1 LRDVSLGK
9 DVMERVPEDRPWFK
23 IYEKL
28 GIRKHIDIPEA
39 SLPELVDRAAERWPD
54 RPSLI
59 FYGKRITFKELAVLT
74 KKFATALADLG
85 VKKGDVVALYLP
97 NCPQFVIAYYGA
109 MRLGAVVTAI
119 SPLARE
125 REVEY
130 QINDS
135 GAETLVVLDVF
146 YPVVESI
153 WGRTKL
159 RNVIVASMADY
170 MPSALAF
177 LGKLLKRVPTRKV
190 EPKPGLYLFK
200 RLIAKYPP
208 NPPKVEINPREDIA
222 VFQYTGGTTGLPK
235 AAMLTHMNLVANV
248 YQCYE
253 WMRAAGL
260 KEGEE
265 VGLAVLPWFHSYGMT
280 TSLNIGPVAGVT
292 EVILPRFDPK
302 EVLEAIQ
309 KYRVTLFPGVPTLYA
324 MLISRP
330 DIKKYDLSS
339 VKFCIS
345 GAAPLPPEVQKKF
358 MELTGGVLVEGYGL
372 SEASPVTHGNP
383 LDKTLKYVKVGSI
396 GIPFPNTDAKVVD
409 LETGKELP
417 PGEVGEL
424 AVRGPQVMKGY
435 WNRPEETAETLKNG
449 WLLTGDIAKM
459 DEDGYFYIV
468 DRKKDMI
475 KYKGHSVY
483 PRELEDVLYEH
494 PAVKLCAV
502 IGKPD
507 PMAGEIPKAFV
518 VLKEGAKATPEE
530 LMKFVNE
537 KVAPYKAIRELEIVS
552 ELPLSAAG
560 KILRR
565 VLKEQEL
572 KKMEA
577 QAKQSPS

>member
-1 LRDVSLGK
+1 MSLEKGIAEK
-9 DVMERVPEDRPWFK
+9 TPEDRPWFK
-23 IYEKL
+23 IYEEL
-28 GIRKHIDIPEA
+28 GIRKHIDIPEV
-39 SLPELVDRAAERWPD
+39 SLPELVDRAAEKWPD
-54 RPSLI
+54 RPLLI
-59 FYGKRITFKELAVLT
+59 FYGKRITFKELVVLT
-74 KKFATALADLG
+74 KRFATALADLG

-146 YPVVESI
+146 YPTVESV
-153 WGRTKL
+153 WRRTKL
-159 RNVIVASMADY
+159 RNVIVTNMADY

-177 LGKLLKRVPTRKV
+177 LGKLLKRIPTRKI
-190 EPKPGLYLFK
+190 EPKPSLYFFK
-200 RLIAKYPP
+200 DLIAKYPP
-208 NPPKVEINPREDIA
+208 SPPKVEINPRDDVA

-235 AAMLTHMNLVANV
+235 AAMLTHMNLVANA

-265 VGLAVLPWFHSYGMT
+265 VGLSILPWFHSYGMT
-280 TSLNIGPVAGVT
+280 VSLNIGSVAGVT
-292 EVILPRFDPK
+292 GVILPRFDPE
-302 EVLEAIQ
+302 EVLRTIQ
-309 KYRVTLFPGVPTLYA
+309 EHRVTLFPGVPTLYA
-324 MLISRP
+324 MLINHP
-330 DIKKYDLSS
+330 NIKKYNLKS

-345 GAAPLPPEVQKKF
+345 GAAPLPPEVQRKF

-372 SEASPVTHGNP
+372 SEASPVTHANP
-383 LDKTLKYVKVGSI
+383 LDKTLKLVKIGSI
-396 GIPFPNTDAKVVD
+396 GIPFPNTDAKIVD
-409 LETGKELP
+409 PETGKDLP
-417 PGEVGEL
+417 VGEIGEL
-424 AVRGPQVMKGY
+424 AVKGPQVMKGY
-435 WNRPEETAETLKNG
+435 WNRPEETREALKDG
-449 WLLTGDIAKM
+449 WLLTGDLAKM

-507 PMAGEIPKAFV
+507 PIAGEIPKAFV
-518 VLKEGAKATPEE
+518 VLKEDAKATPEE
-530 LMKFVNE
+530 LMKFVSE
-537 KVAPYKAIRELEIVS
+537 KVAPYKTIRELEIVK
-552 ELPLSAAG
+552 ELPMSAVG
-560 KILRR
+560 KVLRR
-565 VLKEQEL
+565 ALREQEL

-577 QAKQSPS
+577 QTKQQTP

>member
-1 LRDVSLGK
+1 MSLGK
-9 DVMERVPEDRPWFK
+9 DVAEKVPEDRPWFK
-23 IYEKL
+23 IYEQL
-28 GIRKHIDIPEA
+28 GIRKHIDIPEV
-39 SLPELVDRAAERWPD
+39 SLPELTDKAAEKWPN
-54 RPSLI
+54 RPALV
-59 FYGKRITFKELAVLT
+59 FFGKKITFKELAVLT
-74 KKFATALADLG
+74 KKFATALAGLG
-85 VKKGDVVALYLP
+85 VKKRDVVALYLP

-109 MRLGAVVTAI
+109 LRLGAIVTAI

-130 QINDS
+130 QVNDS
-135 GAETLVVLDVF
+135 GAETLVALDIF
-146 YPVVESI
+146 YPIVESI

-159 RNVIVASMADY
+159 RNVIVTSMADY
-170 MPSALAF
+170 MPRALAF
-177 LGKLLKRVPTRKV
+177 LGKLLKRIPTRKV
-190 EPKPGLYLFK
+190 ELKPNVYSFK
-200 RLIAKYPP
+200 KLIAKYPP
-208 NPPKVEINPREDIA
+208 NPPKVEINPREDVA
-222 VFQYTGGTTGLPK
+222 VLQYTGGTTGLPK
-235 AAMLTHMNLVANV
+235 GAMLTHMNLVANA

-260 KEGEE
+260 REGEE
-265 VGLAVLPWFHSYGMT
+265 VGLSLLPWFHSYGMT
-280 TSLNIGPVAGVT
+280 VTLNIGPVAGVT
-292 EVILPRFDPK
+292 GVILPRFDPE
-302 EVLEAIQ
+302 EVLRTIQ

-324 MLISRP
+324 MLVDHP
-330 DIKKYDLSS
+330 NIKKYDLRS

-383 LDKTLKYVKVGSI
+383 LDKSLKLVKIGSI
-396 GIPFPNTDAKVVD
+396 GIPFPNTDAKIVD
-409 LETGKELP
+409 PETGKELP
-417 PGEVGEL
+417 VGEVGEL
-424 AVRGPQVMKGY
+424 AVKGPQVMKGY
-435 WNRPEETAETLKNG
+435 WNRPEETRETLKDG
-449 WLLTGDIAKM
+449 WLLTGDLAKM

-507 PMAGEIPKAFV
+507 PVAGEIPKAFV

-537 KVAPYKAIRELEIVS
+537 RVAPYKAIRELEIVS
-552 ELPLSAAG
+552 ELPISAVG
-560 KILRR
+560 KVLRR
-565 VLKEQEL
+565 VLREQEL
-572 KKMEA
+572 KKIEA
-577 QAKQSPS
+577 